1 MKKIYKPLGI
11 LLIVLGIISML
22 LLLAK
27 GIFSCE
33 IDHHYLLGLLV
44 FMAVAFPSF
53 GIQLIRKNKT

>member
-11 LLIVLGIISML
+11 LLLIIGIISML

-27 GIFSCE
+27 GFHFLE
-33 IDHHYLLGLLV
+33 IENSRLFGALV
-44 FMAVAFPSF
+44 FVAVGFPSF